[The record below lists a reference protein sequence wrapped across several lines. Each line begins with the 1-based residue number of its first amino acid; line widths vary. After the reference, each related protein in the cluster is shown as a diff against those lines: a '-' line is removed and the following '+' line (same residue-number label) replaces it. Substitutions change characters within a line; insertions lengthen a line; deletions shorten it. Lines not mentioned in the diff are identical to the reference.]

1 MLPLL
6 ALLAALQDV
15 APGAPVRPPT
25 TPDAAAADTSGYW
38 QQSVHYEIVARL
50 DEGRGAVV
58 AAGRLRYT
66 NRSPDTLDELYVHQ
80 HLNAFRP
87 ASKWSETDE
96 REGRVRFQHLREPDF
111 AYERFTGPVRIVYP
125 ARPADTLRL
134 APEYPGAPDSTVVR
148 FALPRPLAPGDSV
161 IVHFEWEARPS
172 TLPRRQARRGRS
184 FDFAQWYPRVAV
196 YDRLGWRPNPLVPAG
211 EFYGEFGSYDVTLVL
226 PEDQVVGATGVPVS
240 GDPGWERVRRGGVV
254 RLARDAYGPP
264 PAAPTADIPPSFRAV
279 RFLAHGVHHFAWSAS
294 PDYMYEGGTYVR
306 GAGAPTWSVER
317 ERAGAPTATPDTVSV
332 HVLYR
337 PGDEATWG
345 NGVALAREIEALRWL
360 ERVFGPYAYPQVT
373 NLHRIEGGGTEF
385 PMVTMNGSPSQGL
398 MVHETAHIYVHGLL
412 ASNEWESGWIDEGLA
427 SYVTAWQA
435 GETLPE
441 RAEAE
446 RPASARG
453 EGYEGLAR
461 TPTGTPAAQVSQIR
475 LDLLGRAE
483 PIGTRADLFNEF
495 SIYGAMIYGR
505 AERMYG
511 ALRDAIG
518 DEAFGRF
525 LRDFY
530 ARWAFKHVDEAAMR
544 GSAERACECDLDWFF
559 AQWVHDTGLVDYALR
574 DVDVERDGGGWVT
587 RARVVKRGE
596 YFHPVPLGV
605 RTGDEWTF
613 ARIAPTAADTTL
625 VVRTG
630 ARPEEVRLD
639 PLHLTEDWDVRND
652 VAAPGFLDVLLLRAG
667 RYGRPPERTVFD
679 WPFLDQFARYETVTA
694 VLPFAWY
701 SERGEV
707 NYALRT
713 RSNYLGFVDRV
724 ESGLAYASEGPAG
737 SRLQYWVVGENPR
750 EGTRVGIG
758 SRFGYWELDDVAKIE
773 LRTTRDR
780 SEHLSAGDQRRTTS
794 LALTATIPTSR
805 EFLPEPFT
813 GGRVVGPFGDP
824 ALAGI
829 VNVFDVAVTSEVR
842 GTAPDDF
849 AVRAM
854 LLGGA
859 MAGPDA
865 PDGWKKAFGRVEL
878 EGVRE
883 TYDGGRAFASLQR
896 LWLGAE
902 YQTPFRRAIGLS
914 SRDATE
920 TFENHFWRP
929 AGGLLKRDEVHFTP
943 LGGLGLRGYSP
954 FVVLGDAAVIASNL
968 EWGAR
973 LARVGAGARALGV
986 WATLFADGAAAVSLQ
1001 EGGGAFGLGDTELF
1015 ADAGLGLAVRGMLFD
1030 RAVVARLDVPLYV
1043 EHPFD
1048 AVGAEPGDERL
1059 HGRWVVSIGGF

>member
-6 ALLAALQDV
+6 ALLVAVQDV

-50 DEGRGAVV
+50 VESRGAV
-58 AAGRLRYT
+58 AATGRLRYT
-66 NRSPDTLDELYVHQ
+66 NRSPDTLDELVVHQ

-134 APEYPGAPDSTVVR
+134 APVYPGAPDSTVVR

-196 YDRLGWRPNPLVPAG
+196 HDRLGWRPNPLVPAG

-226 PEDQVVGATGVPVS
+226 PEDQVVGATGVPVA
-240 GDPGWERVRRGGVV
+240 GDPGWERVRRGGVL
-254 RLARDAYGPP
+254 RLARDAYGPA
-264 PAAPTADIPPSFRAV
+264 PAAPAVDIPAGFRAI
-279 RFLAHGVHHFAWSAS
+279 RFLAHGVHHFAWSVS
-294 PDYMYEGGTYVR
+294 PDYRYEGGTYVR
-306 GAGAPTWSVER
+306 GAGAPTWDTVR
-317 ERAGAPTATPDTVSV
+317 QGAGAPTTSPDTVSV

-345 NGVALAREIEALRWL
+345 NGVALEREIEALRWL
-360 ERVFGPYAYPQVT
+360 EHVFGPYAYPQVT

-385 PMVTMNGSPSQGL
+385 PMVTMNGSASQGL
-398 MVHETAHIYVHGLL
+398 MVHETAHIYAHGLL
-412 ASNEWESGWIDEGLA
+412 ANNEWESGWLDEGLA
-427 SYVTAWQA
+427 SYVTSWHA

-441 RAEAE
+441 RAAAGA
-446 RPASARG
+446 PAGGRG
-453 EGYEGLAR
+453 TGYRALAT
-461 TPTGTPAAQVSQIR
+461 TPRGTPAAQVSQIR

-518 DEAFGRF
+518 DSAFRRF
-525 LRDFY
+525 LRDYY
-530 ARWAFKHVDEAAMR
+530 ATWAFRHVDEAAMR
-544 GSAERACECDLDWFF
+544 GAAERASGMELDWFF
-559 AQWVHDTGLVDYALR
+559 DQWVHRTGLVDYALR
-574 DVDVERDGGGWVT
+574 DVDVERDGSAWRT
-587 RARVVKRGE
+587 RARVVRRGE
-596 YFHPVPLGV
+596 YLHPVPLGV
-605 RTGDEWTF
+605 RTADGWTF
-613 ARIAPTAADTTL
+613 ARIAPASADTTL
-625 VVRTG
+625 VVRTTG
-630 ARPEEVRLD
+630 RPEEVRLD
-639 PLHLTEDWDVRND
+639 PLHVTEDWDARND
-652 VAAPGFLDVLLLRAG
+652 VAPPRLLDVLLLRAG
-667 RYGRPPERTVFD
+667 RYGTPPERVVFD
-679 WPFLDQFARYETVTA
+679 WPFLDQFARHETVTA

-707 NYALRT
+707 TYALRT
-713 RSNYLGFVDRV
+713 RSNYLGFVDRA
-724 ESGLAYASEGPAG
+724 ESGLAYASEGPSG
-737 SRLQYWVVGENPR
+737 SRLQYWVVVENPR
-750 EGTRVGIG
+750 EGARVGIG
-758 SRFGYWELDDVAKIE
+758 SRVGAWKLDDVAKVE
-773 LRTTRDR
+773 LRHTTDE
-780 SEHLSAGDQRRTTS
+780 SGHLAAGDQRRTS
-794 LALTATIPTSR
+794 AVALTATLPTAR
-805 EFLPEPFT
+805 AFLPRAFT
-813 GGRVVGPFGDP
+813 GGRSLGSFAPE
-824 ALAGI
+824 I
-829 VNVFDVAVTSEVR
+829 VSVFDLALSSEVR
-842 GTAPDDF
+842 GTAPDAF

-854 LLGGA
+854 MLGGA

-865 PDGWKKAFGRVEL
+865 PDGWNAVFGRAEL

-883 TYDGGRAFASLQR
+883 TFDAGRPFATLQR
-896 LWLGAE
+896 LWFGAS
-902 YQTPFRRAIGLS
+902 YQAPYRRAIGLS

-929 AGGLLKRDEVHFTP
+929 NDGVLSDDAAHFTP
-943 LGGLGLRGYSP
+943 LGGMGLRGYAP
-954 FVVLGDAAVIASNL
+954 GVALGDAAAVSATL

-973 LARVGAGARALGV
+973 LARTGAGARALGL
-986 WATLFADGAAAVSLQ
+986 WATLFADGAGAVSLQ
-1001 EGGGAFGLGDTELF
+1001 DGGGAFGLGDTELF
-1015 ADAGLGLAVRGMLFD
+1015 ADAGVGLAVRGMLFD
-1030 RAVVARLDVPLYV
+1030 RPVVARLDVPLLV
-1043 EHPFD
+1043 EHPEL
-1048 AVGAEPGDERL
+1048 ATGAEFGDERL
-1059 HGRWVVSIGGF
+1059 RGRWVISLGGF